1 MRTYTLGPLTQADL
15 DYLGAL
21 LGARPLAE
29 ARDLA
34 NRIEL
39 QVVQQDAAHDTAERE
54 AIFNTETARR
64 AAEDQ
69 A

>member
-21 LGARPLAE
+21 LGQRPLAE

-39 QVVQQDAAHDTAERE
+39 QVVQQDLAHDAAERAAIFTAES
-54 AIFNTETARR
+54 ARR
-64 AAEDQ
+64 AAE